1 MTLKISRKIFFI
13 FLIVISLNAYGNEE
27 QSNHIEVLVNENII
41 TKFDIIQKLKIHSIL
56 KRVEI
61 DDNNYSQILNSII
74 DDLIVEKLKI
84 RKIEEYNIN
93 FNKDEFSKFEKRFY
107 SSLNYSKQDLE
118 DLFSLNDIN
127 FSYLIETLEVDLKWQ
142 KLIYGLYLRI
152 TSVTEQEINE
162 LISKN
167 PDLNEET
174 ASDLILQK
182 QLDLK
187 SMKLIKDLRN
197 EATIE
202 YK

>member
-1 MTLKISRKIFFI
+1 MIKPFDFYFDFVSPYS
-13 FLIVISLNAYGNEE
+13 FLAHKE
-27 QSNHIEVLVNENII
+27 
-41 TKFDIIQKLKIHSIL
+41 
-56 KRVEI
+56 
-61 DDNNYSQILNSII
+61 
-74 DDLIVEKLKI
+74 I